1 MSKRRSRFGGGD
13 DDGDGDGDPGDGS
26 PYPSETAGSP
36 REPPPQNP
44 WDRGRN
50 NFAGW
55 VWEQLDEVSLREVF
69 AQDVVTTIDP
79 PLVIRQDYI
88 HLQGYALQRFYDTH
102 NDENF
107 TERDQERALKLHL
120 LLSRMLLERIEE
132 HGEEG
137 KAFFQARVRRLYRG
151 DWLGLLRDAQHRAAT
166 RPAQN

>member
-1 MSKRRSRFGGGD
+1 M
-13 DDGDGDGDPGDGS
+13 
-26 PYPSETAGSP
+26 
-36 REPPPQNP
+36 
-44 WDRGRN
+44 
-50 NFAGW
+50 
-55 VWEQLDEVSLREVF
+55 WEQLDEVSLREVF

-137 KAFFQARVRRLYRG
+137 KAFFSKRG
-151 DWLGLLRDAQHRAAT
+151 FAVSTGGTGSVSSAT
-166 RPAQN
+166 RNTEPRPGRRSDQRRRGQLRAPTAASADVQPAQRRARPRCRCSSK

>member
-1 MSKRRSRFGGGD
+1 M
-13 DDGDGDGDPGDGS
+13 
-26 PYPSETAGSP
+26 
-36 REPPPQNP
+36 
-44 WDRGRN
+44 
-50 NFAGW
+50 
-55 VWEQLDEVSLREVF
+55 WEQLDEVSLRDVF

-151 DWLGLLRDAQHRAAT
+151 DWLGLLRDAQHRATT
-166 RPAQN
+166 RPAQRPAAPRPAARADRSFGGCAASTAAREAEMERRARRRNQNRST